1 MNSRRQGQPRS
12 GDEVARTL
20 LEVQVNVYDP
30 SFFVAFGFATEAPVT
45 LSGPAIKGCTA
56 VVEKPDPETE
66 ENAKALSESFFS

>member
-1 MNSRRQGQPRS
+1 
-12 GDEVARTL
+12 
-20 LEVQVNVYDP
+20 
-30 SFFVAFGFATEAPVT
+30 VT